1 VKFFEIIRPGTQIDF
16 ISYWRRWMLV
26 SVLVIAAGGVWAAVF
41 GIRVGVDFAGG
52 TEAHIRFAKPS
63 DEGAVRGALGGADL
77 PGLSV
82 VRFGEATDYLVR
94 FQGDRKIGKGPSD
107 EAPTAKNDRV
117 IAMEESLRA
126 RLGDLTL
133 ERVEFVGPKV
143 GAELRNAGLEALA
156 ISALLIVAYVWFRFS
171 GAFAPGAL
179 VALVHDVL
187 VTSAVLVMLGREFD
201 LEVLA
206 AQLALAGYSLND
218 TIIVYDRIRETL
230 GIRGGENLAATMNEA
245 VNQTLSR
252 TLITSGLTMLSVLAL
267 LFIGGPV
274 VRNFSLTMAIG
285 IVAGTY
291 SSIYIASP
299 IALVIEERQKRS
311 LKTPAAKP
319 TPAANKAAAPAA
331 KRPGKR

>member
-1 VKFFEIIRPGTQIDF
+1 VKFFEIIPPGTNIDF
-16 ISYWRRWMLV
+16 ITYWRRWMGASALLILV
-26 SVLVIAAGGVWAAVF
+26 GAIWAAVF
-41 GIRVGVDFAGG
+41 GVKVGVDFAGG
-52 TEAHIRFAKPS
+52 TEAHVRFAKTT
-63 DEGAVRGALGGADL
+63 DEASVRRALEGADL
-77 PGLSV
+77 PGLNV
-82 VRFGEATDYLVR
+82 IRYGEATDYLVR
-94 FQGDRKIGKGPSD
+94 FQGDRKLGKGPSD
-107 EAPTAKNDRV
+107 EKLTAKNDRV
-117 IAMEESLRA
+117 IAMQELLHA
-126 RLGDLTL
+126 KLGELTI
-133 ERVEFVGPKV
+133 ERVEFVGPKA
-143 GAELRNAGLEALA
+143 GAELRNAGLKALGIA
-156 ISALLIVAYVWFRFS
+156 SLLIVAYIWFRFS

-187 VTSAVLVMLGREFD
+187 VTSAVLVIAGREFD

-230 GIRGGENLAATMNEA
+230 GLRTGDNLAAVINEA

-285 IVAGTY
+285 VVAGTY

-299 IALVIEERQKRS
+299 IALLLDKP
-311 LKTPAAKP
+311 KPAQ
-319 TPAANKAAAPAA
+319 APAA
-331 KRPGKR
+331 PRKKSAKR